1 MRYIQGFV
9 RSLDDVSKEKLT
21 KGKNGELFALLQADI
36 AAGCVFPAVRKNE
49 LYFYYLGGC
58 LYKFA
63 RCYFT
68 RDKNWEKF
76 GVNTD
81 GLFVYDK
88 AKNEVEHKFAK
99 MHGGSAE
106 RWLLN
111 KLYCHTFNTELKS
124 KVVVLDIEV
133 NLKGAIGGGKK
144 CDLVLLNTET
154 NEIMFVEGKV
164 FADPRVKC
172 KVGRTPEVIEQVN
185 IYTAAMEEQRQVI
198 IEQYGEYVR
207 IINDLFGTSYNPP
220 KKLIEP
226 AKLLVYETDF
236 SNLTVNGSYSIETIN
251 QSLGTDNVMWVETYN
266 EPTIEEIWTAL
277 SGGVCK

>member
-1 MRYIQGFV
+1 MRFIQGFV
-9 RSLDDVSKEKLT
+9 RCLDDVSKEKLT
-21 KGKNGELFALLQADI
+21 IGKNAELFKLLKADI
-36 AAGCVFPAVRKNE
+36 EAGNVFPAVRKNE

-63 RCYFT
+63 RRYFS

-76 GVNTD
+76 GVNTQE
-81 GLFVYDK
+81 LTPYEK
-88 AKNEVEHKFAK
+88 AKNEVENKFK
-99 MHGGSAE
+99 HMHGGSAE
-106 RWLLN
+106 RWMLN
-111 KLYCHTFNTELKS
+111 RLYCYTFNPELKS

-154 NEIMFVEGKV
+154 NELMFVEGKV

-172 KVGRTPEVIEQVN
+172 KVGSTPEVIEQVN
-185 IYTAAMEEQRQVI
+185 IYTAALAEQRQVI
-198 IEQYGEYVR
+198 IEQYGENVR

-220 KKLIEP
+220 KTLIEP

-236 SNLTVNGSYSIETIN
+236 LNLTVNGNYSIETIN
-251 QSLGTDNVMWVETYN
+251 QDLGSGNVMWVEKGN
-266 EPTIEEIWTAL
+266 EPTLEEIWTAL
-277 SGGVCK
+277 SGTLCK